1 MGGQKASLEEIAIS
15 MTSTLMATEMM
26 SGGLDFR
33 SETQQK
39 SEITVSVLH
48 VRASKYFKNIV
59 LNITSN
65 TPQAHCSVQSSMYS
79 SLLRYLVGFGRKVR
93 EHGM

>member
-48 VRASKYFKNIV
+48 VSK
-59 LNITSN
+59 
-65 TPQAHCSVQSSMYS
+65 
-79 SLLRYLVGFGRKVR
+79 
-93 EHGM
+93 